1 MPDPAGHGLRKPRA
15 RVKKK
20 NKSRGARPRL
30 PESLLSGSLLPLS
43 YAGVNRIRFK
53 GSPLPRISV
62 LANSPSWLTRK
73 SA

>member
-1 MPDPAGHGLRKPRA
+1 MGEPQVVVLCETILNSY
-15 RVKKK
+15 K

-30 PESLLSGSLLPLS
+30 PESVISGYLLPLS